1 MLENISIVEIT
12 VRYVRIPL
20 NVLKI
25 LNSKWKLPVIILI
38 SREEIRKGKSTIK
51 SKNQENQLAQ
61 LLMFLLK
68 EIVYM
73 CYNI

>member
-1 MLENISIVEIT
+1 M
-12 VRYVRIPL
+12 
-20 NVLKI
+20 LKI

-51 SKNQENQLAQ
+51 GKNQENQLAQ

-73 CYNI
+73 CYII